1 MVMRVDR
8 APVGL
13 SRTAQLE
20 ELPYSQSQRGRGN
33 PVLSLCSIFPFL
45 FLCLLVICLF
55 LFFSSF
61 SSRSRALSC
70 SLMKNGLS
78 PGHLSAL
85 CDRGPHLLHATSN
98 TVEQAGS
105 STCAYLSYGNVLL
118 PFSYDFSF

>member
-55 LFFSSF
+55 LFFLLLLSPLALVLF
-61 SSRSRALSC
+61 RAL
-70 SLMKNGLS
+70 
-78 PGHLSAL
+78 
-85 CDRGPHLLHATSN
+85 
-98 TVEQAGS
+98 
-105 STCAYLSYGNVLL
+105 
-118 PFSYDFSF
+118 